1 MKLSHYFLFL
11 SMMGFLVTGC
21 SAVQEL
27 AETVDKK
34 LIAGA
39 VGKKYSDVTGE
50 TSGLTFRV
58 DYGPILTSQK
68 LSDGSVLYI
77 HVFDFES
84 SRSSIMGIFG
94 DVEHSYKINGF
105 KVKDGVVKDWAYG
118 FFAPGTEYT
127 HIFGFVLGYDANAV
141 LEKIKNDYDGLIKT
155 STGRELSSWR

>member
-11 SMMGFLVTGC
+11 SMIGFLVTGC
-21 SAVQEL
+21 AGIQEL
-27 AETVDKK
+27 AESVDKK
-34 LIAGA
+34 LLDGA

-50 TSGLTFRV
+50 TGGLAIRV
-58 DYGPILTSQK
+58 DYGAILTSQE

-77 HVFDFES
+77 HVFDYES

-105 KVKDGVVKDWAYG
+105 RVKDGIVKDWAYG

-127 HIFGFVLGYDANAV
+127 HIFGFVLGYDANAM
-141 LEKIKNDYDGLIKT
+141 LEKIKNEYESLIKT
-155 STGRELSSWR
+155 SNGRQVSAWK